1 MRSPPARFAPARAAL
16 AATILAAA
24 ALAAA
29 GCGPASGGGDVPRW
43 PDRLPPSEAFGARR
57 GLVPARAS
65 IHLHSV
71 WSYDA
76 CDKAPVDSLGRPDE
90 TCLARLRRALCLQ
103 RIDVAFLTEHD
114 NRLAEADSLRE
125 ALLFREG
132 DMGLEAG
139 GRLVAKRQPCPDGGD
154 VLWFAG
160 AENTLM
166 PIALDSLPRG
176 TAEERRRFYDAD
188 TAGAADLFRA
198 LGAVVLLPH
207 PEELTAARAAG
218 LAPDGI
224 EVYNPHANFTPK
236 HRASQGMSR
245 FGAIL
250 DILPFYGRR
259 TRAHPDL
266 LLLPIFHANRK
277 SVTTW
282 DAILAR
288 RMTFGFGAID
298 AHENALPWDLGDGT
312 RGDAYERMLP
322 WVTNVLLVDHPDAVA
337 AGAADRIEDAVRRG
351 RLFVAIEAWGTPVG
365 FDFRLEGPAGIAEMG
380 ETVALAPGQT
390 LVVEPPG
397 VSLGGLDPAREPGL
411 PEPSLRVRVYRI
423 EPGGRRTMIE
433 EASGVAGSMPQV
445 RATVPGEGAYRVEVG
460 IVPCHLAPYGAGG
473 LMREV
478 VWIYANPIRVVG
490 PQVGR

>member
-1 MRSPPARFAPARAAL
+1 VRSPLARFGSGLPAAAVTAAAVAAL
-16 AATILAAA
+16 
-24 ALAAA
+24 
-29 GCGPASGGGDVPRW
+29 GCGPARGGTGDVPRW
-43 PDRLPPSEAFGARR
+43 PDRLPAAEAFGARR
-57 GLVPARAS
+57 GLVPVRAS

-114 NRLAEADSLRE
+114 NRLADADSLRD
-125 ALLFREG
+125 ALLFRDG
-132 DMGLEAG
+132 DAPVEVD
-139 GRLVAKRQPCPDGGD
+139 GRLVAKRQPCPEDRG

-176 TAEERRRFYDAD
+176 TTEERRRFYDAD

-207 PEELTAARAAG
+207 PEEHTTERAAG

-236 HRASQGMSR
+236 HRESQGMSR

-250 DILPFYGRR
+250 DLLPFYGRR

-266 LLLPIFHANRK
+266 LLLPIFHANK
-277 SVTTW
+277 SSIATW
-282 DAILAR
+282 DAVLAR
-288 RMTFGFGAID
+288 RMMFGFGAID

-322 WVTNVLLVDHPDAVA
+322 WVTNVLLVDHPDPVA
-337 AGAADRIEDAVRRG
+337 AGAVGPIEDAVRSG

-380 ETVALAPGQT
+380 ETVALAPGQA

-397 VSLGGLDPAREPGL
+397 VSLGGLDPAGEPGL
-411 PEPSLRVRVYRI
+411 PEPSLRVRLYRI
-423 EPGGRRTMIE
+423 EPSGRRTMIE
-433 EASGVAGSMPQV
+433 ESNGVAGSMPQV

-460 IVPCHLAPYGAGG
+460 IVPRHLAPYGAGG

-478 VWIYANPIRVVG
+478 VWIYANPIRVVA
-490 PQVGR
+490 PVVGR